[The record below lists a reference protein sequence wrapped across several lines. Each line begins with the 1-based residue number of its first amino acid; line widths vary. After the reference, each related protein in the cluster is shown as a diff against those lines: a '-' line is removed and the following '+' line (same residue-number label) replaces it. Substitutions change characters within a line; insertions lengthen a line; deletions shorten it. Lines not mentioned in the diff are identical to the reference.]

1 MIKSLSLRTIWISM
15 SEQNYTFTFRYLC
28 SYFSFFCII
37 LVDSWNIL
45 LLLLSEGWRGGATDK
60 AFGLA
65 INRSRVQILLEV
77 TLRNN
82 LRQAVYTF
90 YVPLSLSSIT
100 WYQPK
105 GGDALRLGR

>member
-1 MIKSLSLRTIWISM
+1 M

-45 LLLLSEGWRGGATDK
+45 LLLLREGWRGGATDK

-65 INRSRVQILLEV
+65 INRS
-77 TLRNN
+77 
-82 LRQAVYTF
+82 
-90 YVPLSLSSIT
+90 
-100 WYQPK
+100 
-105 GGDALRLGR
+105 